1 MVGQQ
6 LQRLHGALASPDV
19 PSVSRVLL
27 SQKARR
33 HLRPAAINLPP
44 RATLK
49 RSEKDWT
56 PYSFAARC
64 AKQSDAKRSNTE
76 VDRALRFNDHN
87 ALTPSMHGVALRAGP
102 KEQLNTSLLQ
112 RQTQHSRTP
121 PARSRVD
128 LDALQVTTVP
138 VRRHSCGLWQIQS
151 ALTIARAANRI

>member
-44 RATLK
+44 CATLK
-49 RSEKDWT
+49 RPEEDWT
-56 PYSFAARC
+56 PYSFTARC

-87 ALTPSMHGVALRAGP
+87 ALTPSMHGVASSAGP
-102 KEQLNTSLLQ
+102 KEQLNTPL
-112 RQTQHSRTP
+112 SRAP
-121 PARSRVD
+121 LAHSRVD
-128 LDALQVTTVP
+128 PDALRVTTVP